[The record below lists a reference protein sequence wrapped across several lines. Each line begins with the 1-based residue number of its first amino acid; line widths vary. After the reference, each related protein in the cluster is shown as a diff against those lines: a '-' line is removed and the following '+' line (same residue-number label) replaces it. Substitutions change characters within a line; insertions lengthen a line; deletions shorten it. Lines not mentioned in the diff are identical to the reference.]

1 MTALTRLRRLKSNNK
16 NPGISSQE
24 VLLTCLMINRV
35 ALYAL
40 PLIPSPLRLYMLQVV
55 EYFQ

>member
-1 MTALTRLRRLKSNNK
+1 MKKSNNK

-35 ALYAL
+35 AFICPSSH
-40 PLIPSPLRLYMLQVV
+40 PLSLYMLQVV